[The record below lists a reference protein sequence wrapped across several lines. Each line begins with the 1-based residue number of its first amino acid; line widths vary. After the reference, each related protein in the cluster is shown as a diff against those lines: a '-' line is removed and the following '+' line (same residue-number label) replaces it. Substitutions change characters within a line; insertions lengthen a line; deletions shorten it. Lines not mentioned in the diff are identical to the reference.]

1 MPLPDRLFRVF
12 GELMFNIFKKKKNIM
27 EVKMRKEQYQVPQVE
42 FVFRENG
49 EFVTRTSAE
58 LFDGKRVVLFSLP
71 GAFTPT
77 CSAYQLPGF
86 EEKYD
91 DFVGSGIDAIY
102 CISVNDGFVMNA
114 WGQDQNINNVKLIPD
129 GNAYFTRSMGMLVNK
144 SNLGFGSRSWR
155 YAMVVDNGIIEKLF
169 VEAGQRDNANTDPY
183 EATTPE
189 VVLDYVKSTVRE
201 TATV

>member
-1 MPLPDRLFRVF
+1 MN
-12 GELMFNIFKKKKNIM
+12 MFKYFKKEETTR
-27 EVKMRKEQYQVPQVE
+27 EVPMRREGYQVPQVE

-49 EFVTRTSAE
+49 EFVYRKSSE
-58 LFDGKRVVLFSLP
+58 LFDGKRVVIFSLP

-91 DFVGSGIDAIY
+91 DFISSGIDDIY

-114 WGQDQNINNVKLIPD
+114 WAQDQNIDKVKLIPD

-144 SNLGFGSRSWR
+144 SNLGFGERSWR
-155 YAMVVDNGIIEKLF
+155 YAAVVDNGMIEKLF
-169 VEAGQRDNANTDPY
+169 VEEGQRDNADSDPY
-183 EATTPE
+183 EASTPE
-189 VVLDYVKSTVRE
+189 AVFEYVTSTVKVG
-201 TATV
+201 ATV

>member
-1 MPLPDRLFRVF
+1 MVI
-12 GELMFNIFKKKKNIM
+12 MIKIFAKKIYNKYKEKISM
-27 EVKMRKEQYQVPQVE
+27 EVPMRKEGYQIPQVE

-49 EFVTRTSAE
+49 EFVNRTSSE
-58 LFDGKRVVLFSLP
+58 LFDGKRVVIFSLP

-91 DFVGSGIDAIY
+91 DFIGSGIDAIY

-114 WGQDQNINNVKLIPD
+114 WQQDQNIKNVQLIPD

-144 SNLGFGSRSWR
+144 SNLGFGDRSWR
-155 YAMVVDNGIIEKLF
+155 YAAVVDNGIIEKLF
-169 VEAGQRDNANTDPY
+169 VEDGQRDNAETDPY

-189 VVLDYVKSTVRE
+189 VVLEYVKSTVRE
-201 TATV
+201 VATV

>member
-1 MPLPDRLFRVF
+1 
-12 GELMFNIFKKKKNIM
+12 M
-27 EVKMRKEQYQVPQVE
+27 EIKMRKEDYQIPHEVE

-49 EFVTRTSAE
+49 EFVNRTAAE

-91 DFVGSGIDAIY
+91 DFTSLGIDDIY

-114 WGQDQNINNVKLIPD
+114 WAQDQNIEKVKLIPD

-144 SNLGFGSRSWR
+144 SNLGFGERSWR
-155 YAMVVDNGIIEKLF
+155 YAAVVKDGIIEKMF
-169 VEAGQRDNANTDPY
+169 VEPGQRDNAPEDPY
-183 EATTPE
+183 VETTPE
-189 VVLDYVKSTVRE
+189 NVLSYIRSSVLELELV
-201 TATV
+201 

>member
-1 MPLPDRLFRVF
+1 
-12 GELMFNIFKKKKNIM
+12 M
-27 EVKMRKEQYQVPQVE
+27 EVSMRREGYQVPQVE
-42 FVFRENG
+42 FVFREAG

-58 LFDGKRVVLFSLP
+58 LFDGKRVIVFSLP

-86 EEKYD
+86 EEKYQ
-91 DFVGSGIDAIY
+91 DFINLGIDDIY

-114 WGQDQNINNVKLIPD
+114 WKQDQNIENVKLIPD

-169 VEAGQRDNANTDPY
+169 LEDGMRDNSDTDPY
-183 EATTPE
+183 METTPDN
-189 VVLDYVKSTVRE
+189 VYSYIKSTILEEELV
-201 TATV
+201 

>member
-1 MPLPDRLFRVF
+1 
-12 GELMFNIFKKKKNIM
+12 M
-27 EVKMRKEQYQVPQVE
+27 EVPMRKEQYQIPQVE

-49 EFVTRTSAE
+49 EFVNRTSSE
-58 LFDGKRVVLFSLP
+58 LFDGKRVVIFSLP

-91 DFVGSGIDAIY
+91 DFIGSGIDDIY
-102 CISVNDGFVMNA
+102 CLSVNDGFVMNA
-114 WGQDQNINNVKLIPD
+114 WAQDQNIEKVKLIPD
-129 GNAYFTRSMGMLVNK
+129 GNAYFTRSMGMLVTK

-155 YAMVVDNGIIEKLF
+155 YAAVVDNGVIEKLF
-169 VEAGQRDNANTDPY
+169 VEDGQRDNTDTDPY

-189 VVLDYVKSTVRE
+189 VVLNYVKTTVRE
-201 TATV
+201 TAQALQTI